1 MFLNKN
7 ATLISTYDVYKTN
20 CETILKFYPV
30 SSPKKGP
37 LDALYMP
44 TKWGRFQRLVTDG
57 LKIGVKYLLGAN
69 NKIWGVKFV
78 FPLKTAEWTTPLI
91 KSISVQLFHIEA
103 FLDKNRNM
111 FF

>member
-7 ATLISTYDVYKTN
+7 ATLISRYDVYKTN
-20 CETILKFYPV
+20 CETILKFYPA
-30 SSPKKGP
+30 SCPKKGT

-44 TKWGRFQRLVTDG
+44 TKWGRFERLEVTDG

-78 FPLKTAEWTTPLI
+78 FPLKTAEWTTTLSPRI
-91 KSISVQLFHIEA
+91 
-103 FLDKNRNM
+103 
-111 FF
+111 